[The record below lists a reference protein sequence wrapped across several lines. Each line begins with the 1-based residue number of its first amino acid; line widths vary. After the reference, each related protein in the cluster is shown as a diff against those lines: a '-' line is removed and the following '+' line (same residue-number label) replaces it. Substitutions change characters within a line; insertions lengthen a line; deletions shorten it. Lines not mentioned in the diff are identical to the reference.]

1 VFVHHTASKLILN
14 NNDLHVWLIEP
25 AKVSDGKLLN
35 TLKGLL
41 SNTEIEK
48 VQRYRLPKAK
58 HTALITRAFARSVLS
73 QYADVSAQKWLF
85 NIGPH
90 GKPELHHPP
99 IPLSFNLSH
108 NDDLIIC
115 AVSLDKKIGCDVE
128 SLSRKISIKAI
139 AQRYFSAI
147 EFDALMALAPPLQ
160 RRRFFEYWT
169 LKEAF
174 VKATGMGISQGL
186 ESFNFTIGKAK
197 KDQFN
202 DNIQLNFSPS
212 CTEQDNQDWH
222 SYLVYPDQNHCIAL
236 CAKTKNIN
244 KPLPHKAPLNIQLF
258 DGLALLNHY

>member
-1 VFVHHTASKLILN
+1 MFVHHTASKLTLN

-25 AKVSDGKLLN
+25 AKVSDSKLLN
-35 TLKGLL
+35 ALKSLL
-41 SNTEIEK
+41 SQTEIEK
-48 VQRYRLPKAK
+48 TQRYRLAKAK
-58 HTALITRAFARSVLS
+58 HTALITRAFARTVLS
-73 QYADVSAQKWLF
+73 QYADVPAQKWLF
-85 NIGPH
+85 NIGAH
-90 GKPELHHPP
+90 GKPEIDSPP
-99 IPLSFNLSH
+99 LPLSFNLSH

-115 AVSLDKKIGCDVE
+115 AVCLDKNIGCDIE

-147 EFDALMALAPPLQ
+147 EFDALMALPPAQQ

-202 DNIQLNFSPS
+202 DNIQLNFSLS
-212 CTEQDNQDWH
+212 CSEQDSQDWV
-222 SYLVYPDQNHCIAL
+222 SYLVYPDQQHCIAL
-236 CAKTKNIN
+236 CVKANNIN
-244 KPLPHKAPLNIQLF
+244 KPLPNKAVLNVQLF
-258 DGLALLNHY
+258 DGLDLLSCY

>member
-1 VFVHHTASKLILN
+1 VFIHHTAARLTLN

-25 AKVSDGKLLN
+25 AKISDGKLLN
-35 TLKGLL
+35 ALKGLL

-48 VQRYRLPKAK
+48 VQRYRLEKAK
-58 HTALITRAFARSVLS
+58 HTALITRAFARTVLS
-73 QYADVSAQKWLF
+73 QYADVPAQKWLF
-85 NIGPH
+85 NIGSH
-90 GKPELHHPP
+90 GKPEINHPP
-99 IPLSFNLSH
+99 VPLSFNLSH

-115 AVSLDKKIGCDVE
+115 AVCLDKKIGCDIE

-147 EFDALMALAPPLQ
+147 EFDALMALPPPQQ

-197 KDQFN
+197 TGQFN
-202 DNIQLNFSPS
+202 DNIQLDFSPS
-212 CTEQDNQDWH
+212 CTEQDSQDWH
-222 SYLVYPDQNHCIAL
+222 SYLLYPDKKHCIAL
-236 CAKTKNIN
+236 SVKAKNIN
-244 KPLPHKAPLNIQLF
+244 KPLPKKTILKVQLF
-258 DGLALLNHY
+258 DGLALLSRR